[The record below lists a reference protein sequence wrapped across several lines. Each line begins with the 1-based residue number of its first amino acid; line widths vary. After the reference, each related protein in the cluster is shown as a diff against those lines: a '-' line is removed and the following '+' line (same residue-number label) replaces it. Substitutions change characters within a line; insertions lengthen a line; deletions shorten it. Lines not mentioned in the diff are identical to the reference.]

1 MLSGFIRQTMT
12 LNLDEILEQPNP
24 QHRASRPAI
33 SEPIES
39 VMGQVD
45 KAALLKMVDEL
56 DVQSAKEQ
64 ALAVAHDEDVS
75 AWSRAIAQWM
85 RQQNMDVFQLMQI
98 QHELD
103 MPLVKIWLALLLSG
117 FSLEQRGCFY
127 DAETIWVRE
136 P

>member
-1 MLSGFIRQTMT
+1 
-12 LNLDEILEQPNP
+12 
-24 QHRASRPAI
+24 
-33 SEPIES
+33 
-39 VMGQVD
+39 
-45 KAALLKMVDEL
+45 MVDEL